1 MSTLGQRVEPLRPL
15 LYDRR
20 FDGSLASVVAPPYD
34 LIGPDRQ
41 AQLYDRSPYNVVR
54 LELNR
59 DADRYESSARLLN
72 QWLREGVLVRAA
84 QPAIYLYTQNFQHEG
99 RTLSRAGFVARLR
112 LDEFSRGRILPH
124 ERTFPAARK
133 DRLQLLEATRTNL
146 SSIFGLYSGEHAEL
160 DSLREKVSRRPPMRE
175 VTDDLRI
182 RNELRAIDAPDEIA
196 IIQRALDT
204 PRVLIAD
211 GHHRYETALEYRRQ
225 RRAAAGNPPA
235 LQPYDY
241 VMMTLVA
248 CNDPGLVILPT
259 HRVVYRLPREAIE
272 SFSARAKEL
281 FTLEAFADRAQFR
294 QRLTEAGRGALGVA
308 LARHDALYLIQLK
321 DRDALAA
328 RAFTEKVRQLDV
340 SLDVSILHALVLHP
354 IFGLDG
360 DAIKAGGN
368 IEYTIDAAGALDA
381 VASGKADGAFLMN
394 PPSIADVER
403 VSDAGATMPEKST
416 YFYPKLLTGL
426 LMNPLFD

>member
-1 MSTLGQRVEPLRPL
+1 MNALGQRVEPLRPL
-15 LYDRR
+15 VYDRC
-20 FDGSLASVVAPPYD
+20 FDGSLASMVAPPYD

-59 DADRYESSARLLN
+59 DPDRYESSARLLS

-84 QPAIYLYTQNFQHEG
+84 EPAIYLYTQKFQHEG
-99 RTLSRAGFVARLR
+99 RTLSRAGFVARFR
-112 LDEFSRGRILPH
+112 LDEFSHGRILPH
-124 ERTFPAARK
+124 ERTFPAAKK

-175 VTDDLRI
+175 VTDDLAI
-182 RNELRAIDAPDEIA
+182 GNELRAIEAPDEIA

-225 RRAAAGNPPA
+225 RRAAEANPA
-235 LQPYDY
+235 VLQPYDY

-259 HRVVYRLPREAIE
+259 HRLVHRLPREAMD
-272 SFSARAKEL
+272 SFPARAKEL
-281 FTLEAFADRAQFR
+281 FTLQAFADRAHLR
-294 QRLTEAGRGALGVA
+294 RRLAEAGRGALGIA
-308 LARHDALYLIQLK
+308 LAHHDALYLIELK
-321 DRDALAA
+321 DRGAIAVQA
-328 RAFTEKVRQLDV
+328 VPEQVRQ
-340 SLDVSILHALVLHP
+340 LDVSILHALVLHQ
-354 IFGLDG
+354 IFGLDAE
-360 DAIKAGGN
+360 AIKAGGN
-368 IEYTIDAAGALDA
+368 VEYTIDAAGALDA
-381 VASGKADGAFLMN
+381 VASGRADGAFLMN

-403 VSDAGATMPEKST
+403 VSGAGATMPEKST